1 MPDVTLGGAFLVGHA
16 EFFARSSAQ
25 RMIRVIITEGS
36 RVPVKHGVEVQP
48 LTNIRLQD
56 SLRPTR
62 GNRCM
67 ESHPSDVFRPSST
80 ARVQAR
86 TQRPLPLTARMK
98 ARQSSKIR
106 ELAEALK
113 SAGFLTLDEQAKA
126 LGLSRSTAWTIRKAS
141 HKASGLSASIINR
154 MLAAPELPPLAR
166 TKILEYVEEK
176 AAGLYGGSRSQRRK
190 FAARLSIEKLPVCR
204 ETEST
209 LVPEHNGITG
219 ANGERPWV
227 MPEGRFGTR
236 S

>member
-1 MPDVTLGGAFLVGHA
+1 
-16 EFFARSSAQ
+16 
-25 RMIRVIITEGS
+25 
-36 RVPVKHGVEVQP
+36 
-48 LTNIRLQD
+48 
-56 SLRPTR
+56 
-62 GNRCM
+62 M
-67 ESHPSDVFRPSST
+67 ESHSSDAFRLSS
-80 ARVQAR
+80 ASRVQAR

-98 ARQSSKIR
+98 ARQFSKIR

-190 FAARLSIEKLPVCR
+190 FAARLSIENLPVCG

-209 LVPEHNGITG
+209 LVPEHHKIAGV
-219 ANGERPWV
+219 NGERSWV
-227 MPEGRFGTR
+227 IPEGRFGTR

>member
-1 MPDVTLGGAFLVGHA
+1 
-16 EFFARSSAQ
+16 
-25 RMIRVIITEGS
+25 
-36 RVPVKHGVEVQP
+36 
-48 LTNIRLQD
+48 
-56 SLRPTR
+56 
-62 GNRCM
+62 M
-67 ESHPSDVFRPSST
+67 ESHPSDVFRPSSI
-80 ARVQAR
+80 ARVQTR

-113 SAGFLTLDEQAKA
+113 SVGFLTLDEQAKA
-126 LGLSRSTAWTIRKAS
+126 LGLSRSTAWTIRRAS

-204 ETEST
+204 EAEST

-219 ANGERPWV
+219 ANGERSWV
-227 MPEGRFGTR
+227 IPEGRFGTR

>member
-1 MPDVTLGGAFLVGHA
+1 
-16 EFFARSSAQ
+16 
-25 RMIRVIITEGS
+25 
-36 RVPVKHGVEVQP
+36 
-48 LTNIRLQD
+48 
-56 SLRPTR
+56 
-62 GNRCM
+62 M
-67 ESHPSDVFRPSST
+67 ESHPSDVFRPLSA

-98 ARQSSKIR
+98 ARQSAKIR
-106 ELAEALK
+106 ELADAIK

-190 FAARLSIEKLPVCR
+190 FAAHLICR
-204 ETEST
+204 ETEAT
-209 LVPEHNGITG
+209 LVPEHDKIAG
-219 ANGERPWV
+219 ANGERSWV
-227 MPEGRFGTR
+227 IPEARFGTR
-236 S
+236 R

>member
-1 MPDVTLGGAFLVGHA
+1 MET
-16 EFFARSSAQ
+16 
-25 RMIRVIITEGS
+25 
-36 RVPVKHGVEVQP
+36 
-48 LTNIRLQD
+48 RL
-56 SLRPTR
+56 
-62 GNRCM
+62 
-67 ESHPSDVFRPSST
+67 SDVFRRLSA

-86 TQRPLPLTARMK
+86 TQRPLPLAARMK

-106 ELAEALK
+106 ELAEAIK

-154 MLAAPELPPLAR
+154 MLAAPDLPPLAR

-176 AAGLYGGSRSQRRK
+176 SAGLYGGSRSQRRK
-190 FAARLSIEKLPVCR
+190 FAARLSIEKLPVCG

-219 ANGERPWV
+219 ANGERPWII
-227 MPEGRFGTR
+227 PDGRSG

>member
-1 MPDVTLGGAFLVGHA
+1 MQSH
-16 EFFARSSAQ
+16 RS
-25 RMIRVIITEGS
+25 I
-36 RVPVKHGVEVQP
+36 
-48 LTNIRLQD
+48 
-56 SLRPTR
+56 
-62 GNRCM
+62 
-67 ESHPSDVFRPSST
+67 VFRRTS
-80 ARVQAR
+80 ADRVQAP
-86 TQRPLPLTARMK
+86 TQRPLPVTASMK
-98 ARQSSKIR
+98 ARQFSKIR

-190 FAARLSIEKLPVCR
+190 FAARLSIENLPVCG

-209 LVPEHNGITG
+209 LVPEHHKIAGV
-219 ANGERPWV
+219 NGERSWV
-227 MPEGRFGTR
+227 IPEGRFGTR

>member
-1 MPDVTLGGAFLVGHA
+1 M
-16 EFFARSSAQ
+16 
-25 RMIRVIITEGS
+25 
-36 RVPVKHGVEVQP
+36 
-48 LTNIRLQD
+48 D
-56 SLRPTR
+56 SH
-62 GNRCM
+62 
-67 ESHPSDVFRPSST
+67 SSDVFRPSSV

-86 TQRPLPLTARMK
+86 TQRPLPPTARMK
-98 ARQSSKIR
+98 GWGRQSSKIR
-106 ELAEALK
+106 ELAEAVK

-209 LVPEHNGITG
+209 LVPEHNGITR
-219 ANGERPWV
+219 ANGETSWV
-227 MPEGRFGTR
+227 IPEGPIWY
-236 S
+236 

>member
-1 MPDVTLGGAFLVGHA
+1 MTTTTDPTWESHSLD
-16 EFFARSSAQ
+16 EFGPSSA
-25 RMIRVIITEGS
+25 
-36 RVPVKHGVEVQP
+36 
-48 LTNIRLQD
+48 
-56 SLRPTR
+56 
-62 GNRCM
+62 
-67 ESHPSDVFRPSST
+67 

-98 ARQSSKIR
+98 ALQSSKIR
-106 ELAEALK
+106 EVAEAVK

-166 TKILEYVEEK
+166 TKILEYVDEK

-190 FAARLSIEKLPVCR
+190 FAARLSIEKLPVCP

-209 LVPEHNGITG
+209 LVPEHNGTTR
-219 ANGERPWV
+219 ANGERSWV
-227 MPEGRFGTR
+227 IPEGPIRH
-236 S
+236 